1 MCAESHLEL
10 FKPDEIVYLS
20 PDSDKVL
27 QSVDADKVYILGG
40 LVDEHIQKVSITMLC
55 LSLELDLFRPLCNVL
70 RFSMLLL
77 TTGCHTFTR
86 RISADILCSTSYQG
100 IPHQIPTRN
109 LQKSSCHQP
118 RSSICLFLLIFSLD
132 RSC

>member
-1 MCAESHLEL
+1 MCVENHLEL

-55 LSLELDLFRPLCNVL
+55 HS
-70 RFSMLLL
+70 
-77 TTGCHTFTR
+77 
-86 RISADILCSTSYQG
+86 
-100 IPHQIPTRN
+100 
-109 LQKSSCHQP
+109 
-118 RSSICLFLLIFSLD
+118 
-132 RSC
+132 